1 MLVVSVKL
9 VLIGGECIELFDP
22 VVDGRLVVTRRVAER
37 GVDSRVL
44 VTLRDDA
51 EGVVRRCVLPSWA
64 VEQLLFVLIQSSPN
78 LVKIRDDRFALVWML

>member
-22 VVDGRLVVTRRVAER
+22 VVDGRLVVTRRVVER
-37 GVDSRVL
+37 GVDSWIL

-51 EGVVRRCVLPSWA
+51 EGVVRCRVLPSWA

-78 LVKIRDDRFALVWML
+78 LVKIRDD